1 MQQKKIAAAAEEQSQ
16 VSEELNRNMV
26 IVGDAT
32 KEVLVLSEASE
43 KSAMIINTDIIELE
57 NVLNKLKTSKD

>member
-1 MQQKKIAAAAEEQSQ
+1 VIKPFQ

-43 KSAMIINTDIIELE
+43 QSAMIINTDIIELE
-57 NVLNKLKTSKD
+57 NILSKLKTSKD

>member
-1 MQQKKIAAAAEEQSQ
+1 VIKAFQ

-43 KSAMIINTDIIELE
+43 QSAMIINTDIIELE
-57 NVLNKLKTSKD
+57 NILSKLKTSKD